1 MKASNLVAAV
11 AAATASVVQGAVIW
25 DGRFNDFKSNKDLTT
40 WSWSNQVGP
49 YQYYIHGSG
58 AVDKYINLSPDYKNP
73 NDTVSKQG
81 AKFTLDSTAFWNGQ
95 TMRRTELIP
104 QTKAAINSGKV
115 FYHFSIMRKDTNA
128 PSVNREHQ
136 ICFFESHFTELKY
149 GWISGEQGTSNPNLQ
164 WMTSQKSQWKT
175 EWKPNVWHNVA
186 YEINFGSNTVG
197 FWHSEGGDALKQVV
211 APVSAST
218 SSNGADWHLGV
229 LELPRS
235 GYPDSNEDFYF
246 SGVYIETGSIT
257 TAIGGP

>member
-1 MKASNLVAAV
+1 MKAAV
-11 AAATASVVQGAVIW
+11 LATLGATLASGAVIW
-25 DGRFNDFKSNKDLTT
+25 DGRFNDLKTAQDLAT

-58 AVDKYINLSPDYKNP
+58 AVNKYIELSASYKNP

-95 TMRRTELIP
+95 NMRRIELIP
-104 QTKAAINSGKV
+104 QTKAAIASGKV

-149 GWISGEQGTSNPNLQ
+149 GWISGESGTSNPYLQ
-164 WMTSQKSQWKT
+164 WMTSQKSHWKT

-186 YEINFGSNTVG
+186 YEINFGGGSVG
-197 FWHSEGGDALKQVV
+197 FWHSEGGDPLKQEV
-211 APVSAST
+211 APVSVSA

-235 GYPDSNEDFYF
+235 GYSDASEDFYF

-257 TAIGGP
+257 TAIGGPTS

>member
-1 MKASNLVAAV
+1 MKTSLLSTLLSAASAAN
-11 AAATASVVQGAVIW
+11 GAVLW
-25 DGRFNDFKSNKDLTT
+25 DGRFNDFTSSKDLGS

-58 AVDKYINLSPDYKNP
+58 SVDKYINLSADNKNP

-81 AKFTLDSTAFWNGQ
+81 AKFTLDGTAFWNGQ

-104 QTKAAINSGKV
+104 QTKAAIASGKV

-128 PSVNREHQ
+128 PSANHEHQ

-164 WMTSQKSQWKT
+164 WMTNQKSQWKV
-175 EWKPNVWHNVA
+175 EWKPLVWHNVA
-186 YEINFGSNTVG
+186 YEIDFSGNKVG
-197 FWHSEGGDALKQVV
+197 FWHSTGGDPLTQVV
-211 APVSAST
+211 APVSVST

-235 GYPDSNEDFYF
+235 GYNWGTEDFYF
-246 SGVYIETGSIT
+246 SGVYIENGSIT
-257 TAIGGP
+257 TTIGGPK